1 LPEKLSAID
10 FLTQQPARK
19 IFFSACDCYPYLS
32 KSQETCIYGANLCG
46 QYRSALHDIN
56 HCYSLYIYNHSQK
69 NSIAALRSRKKSVRF
84 PSIQPMRLFLPLRH
98 QKVLDFSTVSLQI
111 LWLREER
118 LFDADALTARSK
130 SIYKQ
135 TQIA

>member
-1 LPEKLSAID
+1 MGDFEIGRLRGAKRNDDRSGKHGRERTDIHEFSSLTETLPEKLSAID

-56 HCYSLYIYNHSQK
+56 DCYSLYIYKYSQK
-69 NSIAALRSRKKSVRF
+69 NPIATLRSRKKSVRF
-84 PSIQPMRLFLPLRH
+84 PSIQPMRLSLP
-98 QKVLDFSTVSLQI
+98 
-111 LWLREER
+111 
-118 LFDADALTARSK
+118 
-130 SIYKQ
+130 
-135 TQIA
+135 